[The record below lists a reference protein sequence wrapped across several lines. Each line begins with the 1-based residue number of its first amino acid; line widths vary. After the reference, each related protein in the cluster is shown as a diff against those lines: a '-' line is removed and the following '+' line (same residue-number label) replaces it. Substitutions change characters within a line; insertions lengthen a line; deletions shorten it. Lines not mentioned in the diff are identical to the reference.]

1 MNDLDVAKAIADR
14 LKGTDITI
22 KNVVEMSSL
31 NRADGNLSIKMLA
44 DDYTISCIDASIGR
58 VVSVNIE
65 MGDEVFTLRT
75 FVTNFMTEVGV
86 GPDGEHHFITIHL
99 TLVKQD
105 ERHAFDL
112 TIAAANIRQKNHRT
126 VWRNSLY

>member
-65 MGDEVFTLRT
+65 MGDET
-75 FVTNFMTEVGV
+75 FVLRAFISNVMTEMIAL
-86 GPDGEHHFITIHL
+86 PDENYITINL
-99 TLVKQD
+99 TLV
-105 ERHAFDL
+105 ERDKRNAFDL
-112 TIAAANIRQKNHRT
+112 TIAAANTKQKNNRT
-126 VWRNSLY
+126 VWRNKIH